1 MAPVD
6 KIEVELTV
14 LVGEAELTLRQ
25 LLRKGRGAVI
35 SLSRNERKPLEIL
48 ANGRK
53 IAEGRVIL
61 RGDEVAVEL
70 IDSGKAAAA

>member
-35 SLSRNERKPLEIL
+35 SLGRNERKPLEIL

-70 IDSGKAAAA
+70 TDSGKAAAA